1 MFRILP
7 SAFRI
12 LHSAFEAPP
21 SAFRLPPSNRCS
33 LPAAFCLL
41 LSAFCLSLPGCAGY
55 QIGNASLFPPDIS
68 TVYVPMV
75 DSKSLR
81 PDLGEALTEA
91 ICKQIEAETPYK
103 VVSSPNADSIL
114 TAKLIIDTKR
124 TVVLNSFDEPRESE
138 VNYQVQVTWANRKG
152 DTIYQGAV
160 PLPPAMVTIGAGSA
174 YIPEY
179 GQSYTTA
186 EYSDMTKLA
195 KQIVGL
201 MEKPW

>member
-1 MFRILP
+1 MSSTSQFANVTDGQPR
-7 SAFRI
+7 A
-12 LHSAFEAPP
+12 AC
-21 SAFRLPPSNRCS
+21 RLR
-33 LPAAFCLL
+33 FCLL
-41 LSAFCLSLPGCAGY
+41 LSAFCLFLSGCAAY
-55 QIGNASLFPPDIS
+55 QIGNGTLFPPDIT

-75 DSKSLR
+75 ESKSFR

-103 VVSSPNADSIL
+103 VVGTPNADSIL
-114 TAKLIIDTKR
+114 TARIISDTKR
-124 TVVLNSFDEPRESE
+124 VVVENGFIEPRESE

-160 PLPPAMVTIGAGSA
+160 PLPPGMVTIGQSAA

-179 GQSYTTA
+179 GQSYTTSQ
-186 EYSDMTKLA
+186 YQVVQKLA